1 MLLCVE
7 RSFLSVVEEA
17 KNRLTFKTMQ
27 FILQKNVDKLL
38 TNATKL
44 RFGSKLSLLQAKGSI
59 KKVWRR
65 EREEDDALC
74 ENE

>member
-1 MLLCVE
+1 MLLCIK

-59 KKVWRR
+59 KKWRR